1 MYLGTYD
8 LLAVSIALVS
18 SIVVITLAIKQNME
32 LQRDNI
38 NLRRKLNIE
47 RTAREL
53 HGIRD

>member
-18 SIVVITLAIKQNME
+18 SIVVLTLTLRQNMQ

-38 NLRRKLNIE
+38 NLRRKINVDKQL
-47 RTAREL
+47 RS
-53 HGIRD
+53 

>member
-18 SIVVITLAIKQNME
+18 SIVVLTLTLRQNMQ

-38 NLRRKLNIE
+38 NLRRKINMDKQL
-47 RTAREL
+47 RS
-53 HGIRD
+53 

>member
-18 SIVVITLAIKQNME
+18 SIVVLTLTIRQNMQ

-38 NLRRKLNIE
+38 NLRRKINMDKQL
-47 RTAREL
+47 RS
-53 HGIRD
+53 

>member
-18 SIVVITLAIKQNME
+18 SIVLITLTIRQNMA

-38 NLRRKLNIE
+38 NLRRKINMDKQL
-47 RTAREL
+47 RS
-53 HGIRD
+53 

>member
-18 SIVVITLAIKQNME
+18 SIVLITLTIRQNMQ

-38 NLRRKLNIE
+38 NLRRKINMDKQL
-47 RTAREL
+47 RS
-53 HGIRD
+53 

>member
-8 LLAVSIALVS
+8 LLAVIIALVG
-18 SIVVITLAIKQNME
+18 SIVVVTLSIKQNME

-38 NLRRKLNIE
+38 NLRRKLNME

>member
-18 SIVVITLAIKQNME
+18 SIVLITLTIRQNME

-38 NLRRKLNIE
+38 NLRRKINMDKQL
-47 RTAREL
+47 RS
-53 HGIRD
+53 

>member
-18 SIVVITLAIKQNME
+18 SIVVLTLALRQNME
-32 LQRDNI
+32 LQRDNT
-38 NLRRKLNIE
+38 NLRRKLNME
-47 RTAREL
+47 RMAREL

>member
-18 SIVVITLAIKQNME
+18 SIVVITLAIRQNME

-47 RTAREL
+47 RQARDL
-53 HGIRD
+53 RN